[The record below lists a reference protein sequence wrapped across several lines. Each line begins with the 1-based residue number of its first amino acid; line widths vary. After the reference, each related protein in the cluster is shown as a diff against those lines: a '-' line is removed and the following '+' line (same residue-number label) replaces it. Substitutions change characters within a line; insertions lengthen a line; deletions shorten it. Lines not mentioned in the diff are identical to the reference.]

1 MLLLQSRFYFGRSPV
16 RVLGVNCVFHESSAA
31 LIVDGKVVA
40 AAEEERFNRV
50 KHGKPALVSNADTL
64 PERAIAFCLEQ
75 AGIESEE
82 IDLIAVSFDPE
93 LRRDTFQVDPLSV
106 AGDWGS
112 AQGEA
117 LFLAGLAR
125 IPERLCD
132 LLGFDCA
139 EAVRWIP
146 HHVAHAA
153 SAYFPCGDDQ
163 AAVLVV
169 DGIGESATALLG
181 AGKGAFIEPLGDLR
195 HPHSVGFVWE
205 KLSAYLGFSP
215 YDASKVM
222 GLASYGDPRP
232 FAGALAEIVGDGTQ
246 PQVRSDAF
254 EFRLPGFDALEQ
266 RFGPRRRPD
275 EPLEQR
281 HIDLAATLQSWNNRT
296 ILALAERT
304 HRLHPADTLCFSG
317 GVALNCTTNWL
328 LKEEGPFS
336 RIFIP
341 SAPHDAG
348 TAIGAAL
355 AVWHATSGSLPEPS
369 ALTGEYTGPEY
380 SDAQIL
386 AAFAEAGV
394 RPQRSPDIAAEVA
407 GRIAAGE
414 VVGWFQGRMELGP
427 RALGNRSL
435 LADPRRAGT
444 RDMLNE
450 KVKHRESFRPFAPS
464 VLAERARDWFE
475 LGRDSASFQFMLYTC
490 PVRPELAARIP
501 AVVHVDGT
509 SRIQTVS
516 AEANPRYHR
525 LISEFYERTGVPM
538 VLNTSFN
545 DSEPIVC
552 TPADALATFLKTR
565 IDALAIGDY
574 LATDKEIR

>member
-1 MLLLQSRFYFGRSPV
+1 M
-16 RVLGVNCVFHESSAA
+16 RVLGINCVYHESSAA
-31 LIVDGKVVA
+31 LVMDGRVVA
-40 AAEEERFNRV
+40 AAEEERFNRL

-64 PERAIAFCLEQ
+64 PVEAIAFCLEQ
-75 AGIESEE
+75 AGLESED
-82 IDLIAVSFDPE
+82 IDLVAVAFDPE
-93 LRRDTFQVDPLSV
+93 VRRDTFRTDPLSV
-106 AGDWGS
+106 PGDWGS
-112 AQGEA
+112 ADGEA
-117 LFLAGLAR
+117 LFQAGLAR
-125 IPERLCD
+125 IPDRLSD
-132 LLGFDCA
+132 LLGFDCT

-146 HHVAHAA
+146 HHVAHGA

-181 AGKGAFIEPLGDLR
+181 AGKGALVESLADLR
-195 HPHSVGFVWE
+195 YPNSVGFVWE
-205 KLSAYLGFSP
+205 KLSAYLGFSA

-232 FAGALAEIVGDGTQ
+232 FSAALAEIVGEGPEPHVLD
-246 PQVRSDAF
+246 DAF

-266 RFGPRRRPD
+266 RFGPQRRAD
-275 EPLEQR
+275 EPIEQR
-281 HIDLAATLQSWNNRT
+281 HINLAATLQSWNNKT
-296 ILALAERT
+296 VLGLAEQAY
-304 HRLHPADTLCFSG
+304 RLHPTDTLCFSG

-328 LKEEGPFS
+328 LKEEGPFA
-336 RIFIP
+336 RVFIP

-348 TAIGAAL
+348 TAVGAAL
-355 AVWHATSGSLPEPS
+355 TVWHATSGVLPQPS
-369 ALTGEYTGPEY
+369 TDGCEYTGPEY

-386 AAFAEAGV
+386 AAFAQAGAAP
-394 RPQRSPDIAAEVA
+394 RRCPDIAGEVA

-435 LADPRRAGT
+435 LADPRDPGM

-450 KVKHRESFRPFAPS
+450 KVKHREPFRPFAPS
-464 VLAERARDWFE
+464 VLAERARDWFD
-475 LGRDSASFQFMLYTC
+475 LGRDSASFQFMLFTC

-525 LISEFYERTGVPM
+525 LISEFHARTGVPM

-552 TPADALATFLKTR
+552 SPADALATFLGTR
-565 IDALAIGDY
+565 IDAVAIGDY
-574 LATDKEIR
+574 LATRV

>member
-1 MLLLQSRFYFGRSPV
+1 M
-16 RVLGVNCVFHESSAA
+16 RVLGVNCVYHESSAA
-31 LIVDGKVVA
+31 LIVDGNVVA

-50 KHGKPALVSNADTL
+50 KHGKPALVSNPDVL
-64 PERAIAFCLEQ
+64 PEQAIAFCLEQ
-75 AGIESEE
+75 GGIAPEE
-82 IDLIAVSFDPE
+82 IDLVAVAFDPE
-93 LRRDTFQVDPLSV
+93 IRRSTFQPDPLSV

-112 AQGEA
+112 AEGEA
-117 LFLAGLAR
+117 LFQGALAR
-125 IPERLCD
+125 IPERLAD
-132 LLGFDCA
+132 LLGFDCT
-139 EAVRWIP
+139 EAVRWVQ

-181 AGKGAFIEPLGDLR
+181 AGKGALIEPLGDLR
-195 HPHSVGFVWE
+195 YPHSIGFVWE

-232 FAGALAEIVGDGTQ
+232 FTAALDEIVGQGPG

-254 EFRLPGFDALEQ
+254 AFRLPGFDALEQ
-266 RFGPRRRPD
+266 RFGPRRRPE
-275 EPLEQR
+275 EPLDQR

-296 ILALAERT
+296 ILDLAERT
-304 HRLHPADTLCFSG
+304 HRLHPAQTLCFSG

-328 LKEEGPFS
+328 LKEEGPFA
-336 RIFIP
+336 RVFIP

-348 TAIGAAL
+348 TAVGAAL
-355 AVWHATSGSLPEPS
+355 AVWHETSGALPEPS
-369 ALTGEYTGPEY
+369 TTGCEYTGPEFD
-380 SDAQIL
+380 DAQIL
-386 AAFAEAGV
+386 AAFAQAGLTP
-394 RPQRSPDIAAEVA
+394 RHSGDITAQAADL
-407 GRIAAGE
+407 IADGN

-435 LADPRRAGT
+435 LADPRDPGMRET
-444 RDMLNE
+444 LNN

-475 LGRDSASFQFMLYTC
+475 LGRDSDSFQFMLYTC
-490 PVRPELAARIP
+490 PVRPEQAARIP
-501 AVVHVDGT
+501 AVVHVDNT

-516 AEANPRYHR
+516 AETNPRYHH
-525 LISEFYERTGVPM
+525 LISQFYDRTGVPM

-552 TPADALATFLKTR
+552 TPADALATFLNTR
-565 IDALAIGDY
+565 IDAVAIGDY
-574 LATDKEIR
+574 LATRA